1 MISNEHKLFIK
12 KEKIKRLM
20 IKVIQISI
28 LFIFIISWELLSKYN
43 LINSFITS
51 SPSNI
56 IKTII
61 NLYNQNN
68 LFIHIITT
76 IKEVLISF
84 TFTTTISLSLYSTV

>member
-56 IKTII
+56 IKTIEIASAI
-61 NLYNQNN
+61 NIFFIFFLKTLI
-68 LFIHIITT
+68 LFN
-76 IKEVLISF
+76 KVR
-84 TFTTTISLSLYSTV
+84 